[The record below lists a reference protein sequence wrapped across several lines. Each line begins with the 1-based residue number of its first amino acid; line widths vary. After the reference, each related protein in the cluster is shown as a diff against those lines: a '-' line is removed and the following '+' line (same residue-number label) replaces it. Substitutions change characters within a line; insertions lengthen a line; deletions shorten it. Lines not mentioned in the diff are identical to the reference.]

1 MLPET
6 DVPNLRTKS
15 QISRFTV
22 NVDNHVFNNRWV
34 IKNDMD
40 NKQPLVSTDWLISC
54 LCYR

>member
-22 NVDNHVFNNRWV
+22 NVDNHVFNNHKLWRRWV
-34 IKNDMD
+34 
-40 NKQPLVSTDWLISC
+40 VGS
-54 LCYR
+54 